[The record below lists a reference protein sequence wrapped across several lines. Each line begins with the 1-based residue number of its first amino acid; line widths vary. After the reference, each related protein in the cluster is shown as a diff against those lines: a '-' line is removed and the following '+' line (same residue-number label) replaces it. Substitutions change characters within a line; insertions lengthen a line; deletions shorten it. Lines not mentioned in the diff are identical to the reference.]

1 MDSSQRVCFDDTFRV
16 LSLDTE
22 RFDKVSRVKAQAQTF
37 LADIEIDINTDIYPV
52 KVGETVSIAV
62 ATTGEEAAWDS
73 AASRLGGGLLDAYE
87 YVMFGK
93 VYKKVDGSGTKVSV
107 YASFGGL
114 LMCLQGDRNDLD
126 GLHLDD
132 RVYFLMKTVA

>member
-1 MDSSQRVCFDDTFRV
+1 MESQRVCFDDTFKV
-16 LSLDTE
+16 LSIDSE

-37 LADIEIDINTDIYPV
+37 LADMEIDINTDIYPV
-52 KVGETVSIAV
+52 RVGETLSIAI

-93 VYKKVDGSGTKVSV
+93 VYKKIEESTSKVSV
-107 YASFGGL
+107 YSSFGGL
-114 LMCLQGDRNDLD
+114 LMCLQGDHNDLD

>member
-1 MDSSQRVCFDDTFRV
+1 MDTSQRVCFDDTFKV
-16 LSLDTE
+16 LSIDSE

-52 KVGETVSIAV
+52 RVGETVSIAV

-73 AASRLGGGLLDAYE
+73 AASRLGGGLLDAYD
-87 YVMFGK
+87 YAMFGK
-93 VYKKVDGSGTKVSV
+93 VYKKVDGSGTKVAV
-107 YASFGGL
+107 YASYGGL
-114 LMCLQGDRNDLD
+114 LMCLQGDRSDLD

-132 RVYFLMKTVA
+132 RVYFLMKIVA

>member
-1 MDSSQRVCFDDTFRV
+1 MDTSQRVCFDDTFRV
-16 LSLDTE
+16 LSIDSE

-37 LADIEIDINTDIYPV
+37 LADIEVDINTDIYPI

-73 AASRLGGGLLDAYE
+73 AASRLGGGLLDSYDYA
-87 YVMFGK
+87 MFGK
-93 VYKKVDGSGTKVSV
+93 VYKVVDAKGGKVSV

>member
-1 MDSSQRVCFDDTFRV
+1 
-16 LSLDTE
+16 
-22 RFDKVSRVKAQAQTF
+22 VKAQAQTF

-73 AASRLGGGLLDAYE
+73 AASRLGGGLLDSYDYA
-87 YVMFGK
+87 MFGK
-93 VYKKVDGSGTKVSV
+93 VYKKVDGSGSKVSV
-107 YASFGGL
+107 YSSFGGL

>member
-1 MDSSQRVCFDDTFRV
+1 METSQRVCFDDTFKV
-16 LSLDTE
+16 LTIDSE
-22 RFDKVSRVKAQAQTF
+22 RFDKVSRIKAQAQTF
-37 LADIEIDINTDIYPV
+37 LADIEVDINTDIYPI
-52 KVGETVSIAV
+52 KVGDTVSIAV

-73 AASRLGGGLLDAYE
+73 AASRLGGGLLDAYD

-93 VYKKVDGSGTKVSV
+93 VYKKVDGSASKVSV

-114 LMCLQGDRNDLD
+114 LMCLQGDRSDLD

-132 RVYFLMKTVA
+132 RVYFLLKTVA